1 MTIGL
6 KGGGNP
12 RQLSK
17 KLNWPVKHRGLGWR
31 HVLEVGICALIT
43 QPPSLMA
50 PGFPP
55 PLSPIVIYYLFKY
68 ISTCIVNSLVY
79 QIYLQH
85 SYFLNSYQNILKMFI
100 FVRIWKF
107 SKWS

>member
-1 MTIGL
+1 MTTRL

-43 QPPSLMA
+43 QPPSLTA
-50 PGFPP
+50 PR
-55 PLSPIVIYYLFKY
+55 KD
-68 ISTCIVNSLVY
+68 
-79 QIYLQH
+79 
-85 SYFLNSYQNILKMFI
+85 LK
-100 FVRIWKF
+100 
-107 SKWS
+107 

>member
-1 MTIGL
+1 MTTRL

-50 PGFPP
+50 PRKD
-55 PLSPIVIYYLFKY
+55 FKY
-68 ISTCIVNSLVY
+68 KKKKKKLKHNMNKTY
-79 QIYLQH
+79 QTKLG
-85 SYFLNSYQNILKMFI
+85 YQRPLKSRRFI
-100 FVRIWKF
+100 FLY
-107 SKWS
+107 